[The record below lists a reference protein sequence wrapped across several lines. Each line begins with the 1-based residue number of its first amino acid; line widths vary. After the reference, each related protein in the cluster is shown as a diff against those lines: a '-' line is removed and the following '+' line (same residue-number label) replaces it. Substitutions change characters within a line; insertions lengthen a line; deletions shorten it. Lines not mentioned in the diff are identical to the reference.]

1 MNSTKTMDR
10 EKRFVLEDATGLQTY
25 YYISP
30 SVSPIVPGGR
40 SPEVRGVSRPS
51 LPQGNGTFFN
61 SSLVGLLASAAGGE
75 ETEGHARFVA
85 AYTSILADAL
95 GLRDRKTIGGL
106 ERGALLHDIGKAGVP
121 VAILNKPGPLTAV
134 EREIVREHPVLGYRM
149 IEGLGFLEEAGEI
162 ILGHHE
168 RFDGTGYPRGLAG
181 QSIPLA
187 ARLFALADTLD
198 AITSDRPYRRGRCF
212 EEAFREIARVSG
224 TQFDPAVVA
233 VFLSIPAAV
242 WRQARA
248 GVRLPCLLPAVN

>member
-40 SPEVRGVSRPS
+40 FPEVRGISRPS

-162 ILGHHE
+162 VLGHHE
-168 RFDGTGYPRGLAG
+168 RFDGT
-181 QSIPLA
+181 
-187 ARLFALADTLD
+187 RL
-198 AITSDRPYRRGRCF
+198 S
-212 EEAFREIARVSG
+212 
-224 TQFDPAVVA
+224 
-233 VFLSIPAAV
+233 
-242 WRQARA
+242 RA
-248 GVRLPCLLPAVN
+248 GSPDKASRSRPGSSPWPTLWMRSPPTGLIAGGDVSRRRSGRSLG